1 MPQKSITKTHA
12 KSKKC
17 EVKFQEINRHYIQ
30 MNKNERKENT
40 DIVFS
45 VLKELINIMRRNDKL
60 FDSLRPNL
68 DFLGSY
74 FDGLR
79 VGKPTEYDI
88 NIILKFPVNY
98 GKIKLDASNSPHDY
112 TAIIMPPEFRRLAKV
127 PLTVNQGFS
136 KTLLWCNKEYK
147 LSMTKFRSWMQSTVD
162 VAINTLPL
170 EGEMRIIKLNNKHKY
185 KVHTKSSGP
194 ANTITIIKGNNDI
207 IDIDLVPT
215 FTFVLPTVP
224 IDSNVDFIK
233 VKSSNIF
240 RYFVVP
246 KPNVD
251 DYNWRLSFP
260 FQERQLLNNRNN
272 LKSTIKLIKHFRDVQ
287 GFTQL
292 SSYFIK
298 TLFLWECASNDES
311 YWTKHSLYFL
321 VFNMLKKLRDR
332 LNHHCIKNIWCP
344 SHNVLEKIKPETCE
358 NWHNRMCRIIEDI
371 ENGCH
376 KNPDVILKYFC
387 KKY

>member
-1 MPQKSITKTHA
+1 MPQQSKTKAHT
-12 KSKKC
+12 KKKKC
-17 EVKFQEINRHYIQ
+17 EVIFQQINRHYIR
-30 MNKNERKENT
+30 MDKNERKENT
-40 DIVFS
+40 DILFA
-45 VLKELINIMRRNDKL
+45 VLKELINAMRRNDKL
-60 FDSLRPNL
+60 FDSLRPKL

-112 TAIIMPPEFRRLAKV
+112 TAIIMPPEFRRLGKV

-136 KTLLWCNKEYK
+136 KTHLWCNKEYK
-147 LSMTKFRSWMQSTVD
+147 LSMKKFRSWMQSTVD
-162 VAINTLPL
+162 VAINALPL
-170 EGEMRIIKLNNKHKY
+170 EDGMRIIKLNNKQKY
-185 KVHTKSSGP
+185 KVHTRSSGP
-194 ANTITIIKGNNDI
+194 ANTITIIKDNNDI

-215 FTFVLPTVP
+215 FTFVLPVVP
-224 IDSNVDFIK
+224 INSNVDFTK
-233 VKSSNIF
+233 VKSSNIL

-260 FQERQLLNNRNN
+260 FQERQLLKNRNN

-311 YWTKHSLYFL
+311 YWNKHSLYFL
-321 VFNMLKKLRDR
+321 VFNMLKKLSDR
-332 LNHHCIKNIWCP
+332 LSHHCIMNIWCP
-344 SHNVLEKIKPETCE
+344 SHNVLEKIKPETCQ
-358 NWHNRMCRIIEDI
+358 NWHNRISHIIQYI
-371 ENGCH
+371 ENRGH
-376 KNPDVILKYFC
+376 KNPEVIFEYFC
-387 KKY
+387 KKS

>member
-1 MPQKSITKTHA
+1 MCIISGQKMPQKSITKTHA

-112 TAIIMPPEFRRLAKV
+112 T
-127 PLTVNQGFS
+127 
-136 KTLLWCNKEYK
+136 
-147 LSMTKFRSWMQSTVD
+147 
-162 VAINTLPL
+162 
-170 EGEMRIIKLNNKHKY
+170 KHKY